1 MGLLVAIEMKWSVG
15 LFLPCTRGHTK
26 SILLSCSDSR
36 NVINIG
42 QKLAEKEPLG
52 LNYITANPLS
62 LKLYAIQ
69 EDYSFISKHP
79 TKI

>member
-15 LFLPCTRGHTK
+15 LLLPCTRGHTK
-26 SILLSCSDSR
+26 SILLTCSDSR

-42 QKLAEKEPLG
+42 QKLAEKGPLG
-52 LNYITANPLS
+52 LNYITLS